1 MRLLNIILIIFF
13 TITNQ
18 IKADQNNQTLDIL
31 KKGGNLVFI
40 RHAYAPGGG
49 DPDNFDINDCSTQR
63 NLSDNGRIQSQKI
76 GNFFKENKISIG
88 KVYSSEWCR
97 CKETA
102 SIAFK
107 EYETKNF
114 LNSFFSAKFANNR
127 KKQIIDFDKF
137 ISTWDKD
144 QNLVFVTH
152 YVVISG
158 ILNYAPSSGE
168 IIVADKNL
176 NLIYINPGAAGKIGF
191 KKERT
196 LVRFEIKNKKVTSM
210 EEIKL

>member
-1 MRLLNIILIIFF
+1 MKFLKFLLIIFI
-13 TITNQ
+13 TISSVV
-18 IKADQNNQTLDIL
+18 KADSSQTLINEL
-31 KKGGNLVFI
+31 QKGGKLIFI

-49 DPDNFDINDCSTQR
+49 DPDNFDIYDCTSQR
-63 NLSDNGRIQSQKI
+63 NLSDSGRVQSQKI
-76 GNFFKENKISIG
+76 GNFFKKNKISIG

-107 EYETKNF
+107 KYKTKNF

-137 ISTWDKD
+137 ISTWDKN

-152 YVVISG
+152 YVVISE

-168 IIVADKNL
+168 IVISDKSL
-176 NLIYINPGAAGKIGF
+176 KVIH
-191 KKERT
+191 T
-196 LVRFEIKNKKVTSM
+196 LEI
-210 EEIKL
+210 EY